1 MHAACR
7 SGRKNRGI
15 LTNRVFG
22 QKMRPNGVIQ
32 RALTAARNQRVRR
45 AITDVVSAH
54 RWHFTRMVI
63 FNRPLRG
70 SRRTARSITTRRQC
84 LTPGFSAE
92 MRGFRR
98 IAAGVPAS
106 SALLTC
112 SNRRAKSPRFENALP
127 ATPWP
132 WPRHA
137 EDVHDSPLSGRIC
150 PWDLARTL
158 ATAEKRRS
166 SARGGKSP
174 QREAWVPRSDNDHST
189 PENQPSGTIA

>member
-7 SGRKNRGI
+7 SGVKNRGI
-15 LTNRVFG
+15 LKGRVFALKIG
-22 QKMRPNGVIQ
+22 PSGSIQ
-32 RALTAARNQRVRR
+32 RDLTTPRNQRVRR

-54 RWHFTRMVI
+54 RWRLTRMVI
-63 FNRPLRG
+63 FKRPLRG
-70 SRRTARSITTRRQC
+70 SRRTSRSITTRRQC

-98 IAAGVPAS
+98 TAAGVPAS

-112 SNRRAKSPRFENALP
+112 SNRRAKSPRYEDALS

-137 EDVHDSPLSGRIC
+137 EDVHDSPLNGRIC
-150 PWDLARTL
+150 P
-158 ATAEKRRS
+158 
-166 SARGGKSP
+166 
-174 QREAWVPRSDNDHST
+174 
-189 PENQPSGTIA
+189 